1 MHKYTDSGVLFE
13 CDECFI
19 QVKKKIRDSIEFE
32 ISENSKQQALE
43 LIIKMLFYPE
53 GYDKPQA
60 TREKITQQLIHY
72 GQFGKE
78 EINDVFNKNSVKR
91 CCDFSPE
98 FCLQYSDEELARS
111 ILSDEEDEEGALNL
125 KEVPLRETQ
134 YQFPIYDCEA
144 IDWLKLCPMKLEVI
158 KCPDCGYEIMNAPQN
173 VTYGAERNLVCPV
186 CQMERENEFDTKGLA
201 RLGNPCH
208 HGSWITQ
215 EPEFHF
221 MGTDYFM
228 ITHPECEKSQRNDK
242 RGVMLVNGVWCD
254 NKRRVVLS
262 LKCMYC
268 GATNALK
275 PFIEKDNL
283 QLLDQSGAKWKRV
296 ESPLEELIGEGES
309 YKTEFK
315 SSLLWSYRK
324 KEVRKELQYD
334 VVRSIASFMNSEG
347 GTLLIGVSDTKEI
360 LGLEK
365 DYEKLGNGHAHR
377 DGFENRLTEEITKF
391 TGKEYRK
398 YAKVEFFDN
407 LDKKEI
413 CVVTVIKSPLP
424 VILRYNDR
432 DEFIVRNGNRTQKL
446 DIREA
451 LSYIKM
457 HWESY

>member
-13 CDECFI
+13 CDECLI
-19 QVKKKIRDSIEFE
+19 EIKKKIRDSIEFE
-32 ISENSKQQALE
+32 ISENNKQQALE

-60 TREKITQQLIHY
+60 TRKKITQQLIQH

-78 EINDVFNKNSVKR
+78 EINEVFNKNSVKK

-98 FCLQYSDEELARS
+98 FCLQYSDEELSRS
-111 ILSDEEDEEGALNL
+111 LLRDEVGALNL
-125 KEVPLRETQ
+125 KEEPLRETQ

-144 IDWLKLCPMKLEVI
+144 IDWLKLCPIGLEVI
-158 KCPDCGYEIMNAPQN
+158 KCPDCGYDIINAPQN
-173 VTYGAERNLVCPV
+173 VTSGYERDLVCPV
-186 CQMERENEFDTKGLA
+186 CLTERGNEFDTKGLA

-228 ITHPECEKSQRNDK
+228 ITHPKCEKSPREDK
-242 RGVMLVNGVWCD
+242 RGIMLVNGVWCD
-254 NKRRVVLS
+254 NKHRVVLS

-283 QLLDQSGAKWKRV
+283 QLLDQSGSKWKRV
-296 ESPLEELIGEGES
+296 ESPLEELLEEGES
-309 YKTEFK
+309 YKIEFK
-315 SSLLWSYRK
+315 SSLLWSYIK

-334 VVRSIASFMNSEG
+334 VVRSIASFMNCEG
-347 GTLLIGVSDTKEI
+347 GTLLIGVSDAKEI

-365 DYEKLGNGHAHR
+365 DYENLGDGHKHS
-377 DGFENRLTEEITKF
+377 DGFENRITEEISKF
-391 TGKEYRK
+391 IGKEYRK
-398 YAKVEFFDN
+398 YAKVEFFNN
-407 LDKKEI
+407 LDKEI
-413 CVVTVIKSPLP
+413 CVVTVKESPRP
-424 VILRYNDR
+424 VFLRHENKN
-432 DEFIVRNGNRTQKL
+432 EFIIRNGNRTQKL
-446 DIREA
+446 DIKEA